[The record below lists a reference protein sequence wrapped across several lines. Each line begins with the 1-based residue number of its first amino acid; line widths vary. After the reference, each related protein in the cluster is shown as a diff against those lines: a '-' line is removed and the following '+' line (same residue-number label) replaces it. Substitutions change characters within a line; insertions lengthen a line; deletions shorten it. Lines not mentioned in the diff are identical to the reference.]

1 MPAARQSS
9 TTLTGTRV
17 PVMRAWPCTTPG
29 SARHLRPGLFPVGR
43 PPGAAAGRGGL
54 GGGQGP
60 GAECPPA
67 PRGSRAPAGGARRRH
82 GCRPARR
89 RQPAGYRRPGQRGCR
104 GTPPRLSAGPPSRI
118 PPSLVALR
126 DRSAAMMPSVDIG
139 ELILEVMSWQPRFL
153 QASSHAVAGARA
165 TRMRNT
171 PAPTVRSQVL
181 LGESPGLA
189 EAVDDGPPAS
199 SRSSEDQAE
208 TFLML
213 VALAPTVAPL

>member
-1 MPAARQSS
+1 
-9 TTLTGTRV
+9 
-17 PVMRAWPCTTPG
+17 
-29 SARHLRPGLFPVGR
+29 
-43 PPGAAAGRGGL
+43 
-54 GGGQGP
+54 
-60 GAECPPA
+60 
-67 PRGSRAPAGGARRRH
+67 
-82 GCRPARR
+82 
-89 RQPAGYRRPGQRGCR
+89 
-104 GTPPRLSAGPPSRI
+104 
-118 PPSLVALR
+118 
-126 DRSAAMMPSVDIG
+126 MMPSVDIG

-153 QASSHAVAGARA
+153 QASSHTVAGARA